1 VHENEGAH
9 DAELNPHIGHW
20 ALFRSWHGEASFW
33 REVYVRMIAALGA
46 AGVIYVIAALAGL
59 VTMTPLA
66 VVGILMVA
74 GTTPFLV
81 YWWVDMI
88 AHWKDLRMGHDW
100 SLTPPRDDAERRIRT
115 VYTRALPVELIWVI
129 GCALIIAMVMI
140 R

>member
-1 VHENEGAH
+1 MVKRPSGARSTSEG
-9 DAELNPHIGHW
+9 L
-20 ALFRSWHGEASFW
+20 LRSARPESSTS
-33 REVYVRMIAALGA
+33 LP
-46 AGVIYVIAALAGL
+46 ALAGL
-59 VTMTPLA
+59 VTTTPLA

-100 SLTPPRDDAERRIRT
+100 SLTPPRDDAERRIRK

-129 GCALIIAMVMI
+129 GCALIIAMVI
-140 R
+140 TR